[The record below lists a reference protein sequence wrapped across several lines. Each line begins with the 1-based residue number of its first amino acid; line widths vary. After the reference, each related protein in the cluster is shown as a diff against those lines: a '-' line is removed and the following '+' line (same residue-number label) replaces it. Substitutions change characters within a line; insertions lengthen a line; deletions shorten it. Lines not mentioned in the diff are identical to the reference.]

1 MNFAV
6 IGLGNFG
13 IKRAAAIKKS
23 KQANLVVI
31 SELDENRAIKAKE
44 TLQVPVSDYNEILKN
59 KKIDV
64 ICVCTPNKF
73 HKKIIID
80 SLNAGKHVFCEK
92 PYVRNVAEAKEIYD
106 VRDVVPTIYLVS
118 ELSRSKN

>member
-6 IGLGNFG
+6 IGLGSFG
-13 IKRAAAIKKS
+13 IKRATAIKKS
-23 KQANLVVI
+23 KQANLLVI
-31 SELDENRAIKAKE
+31 SELDEKRAVKAKE

-73 HKKIIID
+73 HD
-80 SLNAGKHVFCEK
+80 H
-92 PYVRNVAEAKEIYD
+92 
-106 VRDVVPTIYLVS
+106 T
-118 ELSRSKN
+118 KNLMTQ

>member
-59 KKIDV
+59 KKYMGV
-64 ICVCTPNKF
+64 W
-73 HKKIIID
+73 
-80 SLNAGKHVFCEK
+80 
-92 PYVRNVAEAKEIYD
+92 
-106 VRDVVPTIYLVS
+106 
-118 ELSRSKN
+118 